1 MQLNPAQRNAIAH
14 KSGPC
19 MVLAG
24 PGSGKTTVIT
34 KRIEYLIKRHH
45 VKPEEILVITFSKA
59 AANEMRTR
67 FHRICETEH
76 RKVTFGTFHG
86 IYYGILKWAY
96 GLTSQNILSEEE
108 RYQMLQNAISQ
119 SGYEY
124 DDEKEMIRD
133 VAEEIGLVKNH
144 RIPIE
149 EYQSACCESDIFKQI
164 YRKYESER
172 KKQKKIDFDDMLVMT
187 YELFRQRPDILEGW
201 QKKYRYIL
209 VDEFQDI
216 NRVQY
221 DVIRML
227 AAPENNLFIVGDD
240 DQSIYRFRGS
250 VPERMLNFPKDYP
263 EAKQIILD
271 VNYRSTRAIVHV
283 AERVIRKNQKRYQKK
298 MITTNS
304 QGANV
309 HVQETKNPLDES
321 HYVAK
326 EIKKRLDLGV
336 EPTEVAVL
344 YRTSQEART
353 LVETFLEYGIGFR
366 MNEQL
371 PSIYDH
377 FIAKDILTY
386 MRMALGSRKRADFLR
401 IMNRPNRYIGRECVD
416 DAEVT
421 FERLRSYYT
430 GKEWMLDRIDQLELD
445 LRILGRCAP
454 YAAIQYLRKH
464 MEYDGFLETY
474 AKKRHMKVEELLEV
488 VFEIEERAKSHAT
501 FADWFSYIEE
511 YQKQEAL
518 RKQEEKN
525 IDGVL
530 LSTMHG
536 AKGLEFEHVF
546 VIGANEGII
555 PYKKA
560 ELDEEVE
567 EERRLFYVAITR
579 AKEKLCISYVKEK
592 RGKKMEISRFL
603 LELMNRHTM

>member
-250 VPERMLNFPKDYP
+250 VPEIMLDFPKDYP
-263 EAKQIILD
+263 DAKQIILD

-283 AERVIRKNQKRYQKK
+283 AERVIRKNQKRYEKK
-298 MITTNS
+298 MITSNS